1 METSLIFKTLLIL
14 VVELSIVFGYCAF
27 FIHRCRQA
35 YKNDESF
42 FWLQFSSTK
51 NQAGE
56 LNLIPIPSTVVPLYS
71 LLILSFVVDMIM
83 IFVAP
88 YSVRYGL
95 MFMTISSV
103 LMGVVLGHIMIFADE
118 NDGMRTLKLTIMI
131 TCFLGVV
138 AMYSGIDLSPLRIG
152 LVLALL
158 GLILWRIIDSIM
170 NFSVDSRR
178 LQAVF
183 GVILFSVF
191 LLYDFNRL
199 AQLDEAQVNDWNT
212 ALEIAISLYLDVLNL
227 LLELLASDN

>member
-1 METSLIFKTLLIL
+1 
-14 VVELSIVFGYCAF
+14 
-27 FIHRCRQA
+27 
-35 YKNDESF
+35 
-42 FWLQFSSTK
+42 
-51 NQAGE
+51 
-56 LNLIPIPSTVVPLYS
+56 
-71 LLILSFVVDMIM
+71 
-83 IFVAP
+83 
-88 YSVRYGL
+88 
-95 MFMTISSV
+95 
-103 LMGVVLGHIMIFADE
+103 
-118 NDGMRTLKLTIMI
+118 MI
-131 TCFLGVV
+131 TFFLGVV